1 MFLNEVKTK
10 NQKLKIIKIHVE
22 DNLWKFGIF
31 ENSHIVIIKQIYG
44 NTIIN
49 FENHQYV
56 IMKNLANKIEVKDV

>member
-22 DNLWKFGIF
+22 DNFWKFGIF
-31 ENSHIVIIKQIYG
+31 ENSNIVIIKQIYG
-44 NTIIN
+44 NTIIT

-56 IMKNLANKIEVKDV
+56 IMKNLANKIEVKYV